1 MILLGFAVAL
11 LDILSPVDTHLSLI
25 CSDSLL
31 ERFSIHFSV
40 LIIIQPVI
48 LLQRDDNDSVTPQME
63 YGLSVLS
70 GTLR

>member
-1 MILLGFAVAL
+1 MIVLGFVVAL
-11 LDILSPVDTHLSLI
+11 LDLDILSPVDTHLSLI

-40 LIIIQPVI
+40 LILPVI
-48 LLQRDDNDSVTPQME
+48 LLQRDDNASVTPQME
-63 YGLSVLS
+63 YALSVLS